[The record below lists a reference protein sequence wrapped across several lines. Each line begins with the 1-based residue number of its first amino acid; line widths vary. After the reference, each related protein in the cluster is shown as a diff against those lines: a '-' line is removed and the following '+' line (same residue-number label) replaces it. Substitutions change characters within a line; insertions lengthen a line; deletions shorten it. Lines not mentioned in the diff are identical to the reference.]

1 MLPLTD
7 CLAPFIVATSLVKK
21 SGLGC
26 IFQNAM
32 KRKWSDLCLAI
43 DSGHVEHGLAVVGQ
57 DKLIKPLVSGV
68 LAVERLAREA
78 ESTISPDVSSGV
90 RSPSLSQ
97 KSALMPQADA
107 Q

>member
-1 MLPLTD
+1 MGRGPKD
-7 CLAPFIVATSLVKK
+7 LAGRHALAIEF
-21 SGLGC
+21 
-26 IFQNAM
+26 
-32 KRKWSDLCLAI
+32 DLCLAI